1 MSFVIGQRWLS
12 HADPQLGLG
21 IVTDSDP
28 RRVTV
33 MFPAVEEE
41 RTYAVAN
48 APLSRITCEIFS
60 ICRSVVLLRTEY
72 RLMRASPGSM
82 T

>member
-1 MSFVIGQRWLS
+1 MSFIIGQRWLS

-21 IVTDSDP
+21 IVTESDP

-48 APLSRITCEIFS
+48 APLSRIAFREMALQGLIPGV
-60 ICRSVVLLRTEY
+60 RK
-72 RLMRASPGSM
+72 ASW
-82 T
+82 